1 MPTSSIRPAHVRAP
15 DHPKTTQSPF
25 LARALLFAAFCAH
38 VSTITAATLPSLPAS
53 APGFDSGAVVPAKHD
68 AISNDALV
76 DTPVIIDPVAP
87 SVTDLDFEDDD
98 DDDDDDDWNL
108 EYEDVAIADERI
120 GVDRMGNAIENGM
133 MDHSTSTK

>member
-1 MPTSSIRPAHVRAP
+1 MPTSSIRAAHVGAP
-15 DHPKTTQSPF
+15 GHPKTTQSPF
-25 LARALLFAAFCAH
+25 LARALLFAALCAH

-98 DDDDDDDWNL
+98 DDDWNL
-108 EYEDVAIADERI
+108 EYDDVAIADERI
-120 GVDRMGNAIENGM
+120 GVDGMGNAIEKGM